1 MARPKKEVVEME
13 NEAVVATT
21 ATEIRE
27 DVEAWIQKEKALI
40 KRYVKDGELAEKMAR
55 EHAKNRKAY
64 DALRKR

>member
-13 NEAVVATT
+13 NEAVVDVPAVVNP
-21 ATEIRE
+21 AEI
-27 DVEAWIQKEKALI
+27 EAWIQKEKALI